1 MSPLTTA
8 QQAVQ
13 QVVLDNPASA
23 GTFETI
29 LKAISKDGSALGA
42 TEADI
47 LVQAMRALPPVA
59 LPDIA
64 RSILDSYRYEKGTA
78 SLVIPKGVSNKLAKK
93 ALNLYFKDTFP
104 GSKRD
109 CLIDMHGMRYSMK
122 EAERAGS
129 RDVSTA
135 RTISLSLVLRGGEG
149 VNNRSLA
156 DHFAANGLRLSY
168 PWEQAILVAAHACRY
183 RGQDLFSGKGF
194 RGSVDGVLTVND
206 PIFGLKHERFVGWPY
221 HGDGSEF
228 GATGTPS

>member
-1 MSPLTTA
+1 MSSLTSA
-8 QQAVQ
+8 QQSVQEAV
-13 QVVLDNPASA
+13 LGNPALA
-23 GTFETI
+23 GTFQRI
-29 LKAISKDGSALGA
+29 LDAIRKDGSTLGG

-47 LVQAMRALPPVA
+47 LVQAMQALPPVA

-122 EAERAGS
+122 EAERTGS

-149 VNNRSLA
+149 VDNRSLA
-156 DHFAANGLRLSY
+156 AHFAAMGYRLSY
-168 PWEQAILVAAHACRY
+168 PWEQALLAAAHACRY

-194 RGSVDGVLTVND
+194 RGAVDGVLTLKN
-206 PIFGLKHERFVGWPY
+206 PIFGLKHERFVGWTY